1 MKKFS
6 KILAVILAVC
16 MIGAA
21 LSACNATIQQMK
33 WSGCLRV

>member
-21 LSACNATIQQMK
+21 LSACNATIQTTPAQ
-33 WSGCLRV
+33 SQD